1 MNKSTRENDGKYC
14 EWVTRDTRNK
24 IVVKAAMVSLI
35 ISHDGAVH
43 RVTVISLNDYSPYQG
58 PSGADDTE
66 RAQVHCCDRREVLQQ
81 RQLGVRCIEEGT
93 PWYNWIWSWLFL
105 WKILNGRGEK
115 SVAAVWQHPW
125 GRLVCAALGHA
136 TSTCRSSYIYEKEKT
151 QSRENTGLS
160 VNKNDHLDCMDMFAK
175 VDNHHWKRR
184 VEIGIGSWESGNVS

>member
-1 MNKSTRENDGKYC
+1 MSGRKGPGQRIEAEARACVAPARRRRVEEGRRGCECHTSEDMNKSTRENDGKYC

-93 PWYNWIWSWLFL
+93 P
-105 WKILNGRGEK
+105 
-115 SVAAVWQHPW
+115 
-125 GRLVCAALGHA
+125 
-136 TSTCRSSYIYEKEKT
+136 
-151 QSRENTGLS
+151 
-160 VNKNDHLDCMDMFAK
+160 
-175 VDNHHWKRR
+175 
-184 VEIGIGSWESGNVS
+184 